1 MAVRAGCDL
10 IGARRRW
17 SRHRRVRPS
26 RMARG
31 IATRRQEAGAWL
43 PSRTLWSRLGTLER
57 VGVEGP
63 GSFGAGL
70 TRWLRA
76 RGVVVLEVSRPNRQ
90 LRRHAGKSD
99 QIDAEAAARAVQAGA
114 ALGRPKTTDGQ
125 VEMLR
130 ALRVA

>member
-10 IGARRRW
+10 IGARRSGLVTVVSARLGW
-17 SRHRRVRPS
+17 HRDRHRKS
-26 RMARG
+26 G
-31 IATRRQEAGAWL
+31 GRR
-43 PSRTLWSRLGTLER
+43 
-57 VGVEGP
+57 VEGP

>member
-1 MAVRAGCDL
+1 M
-10 IGARRRW
+10 
-17 SRHRRVRPS
+17 
-26 RMARG
+26 
-31 IATRRQEAGAWL
+31 
-43 PSRTLWSRLGTLER
+43 
-57 VGVEGP
+57 
-63 GSFGAGL
+63 